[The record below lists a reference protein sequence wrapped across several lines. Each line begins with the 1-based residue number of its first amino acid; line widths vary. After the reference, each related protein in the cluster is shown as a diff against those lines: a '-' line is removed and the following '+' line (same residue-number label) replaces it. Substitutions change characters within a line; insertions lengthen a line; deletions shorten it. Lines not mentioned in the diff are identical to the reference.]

1 MLAAGLGTRM
11 KSRVPKVLHALCGR
25 PMLEYVLDAADG
37 ATGTRPIVVYSPAT
51 ELVRDAVAGRADT
64 ALQDEPRGTGDA
76 VRAALA
82 ALPEEAEEVLILSG
96 DVPLVKADL
105 LAALLEAR
113 ALDHAAM
120 ALVAVDALDPTGLG
134 RVVRTE
140 GGTVERI
147 VEDKDATDEERQITE
162 INAGL
167 YALRRG
173 LAPAPDRRPASRAPR
188 PASCTSPTSSRWPAR
203 TAGWS
208 PRSRSRTT
216 GGSPASTTAAS
227 SPVPSGTCG
236 SSSTTRW
243 MKAGVTMVDPS
254 TVYLDHTVELAE
266 DVILEPG
273 VVLRGATRVG
283 ARTRIATGSQLHDT
297 VVGEDCVIWASILE
311 RATVEDE
318 VTIGPYSHLRPGA
331 HVGSRS
337 EIGNYAEIKNSR
349 LGTHVRQ
356 HHMSYLGDA
365 DVGADTNVGA
375 GTITANYDGVSKH
388 RTTIGEGVFLG
399 VDTMLRAPLTLG
411 DGSKTGAG
419 SVVTRD
425 VPAGKLAVGVPARIR
440 EIRRPAGDA
449 TPDPGQR
456 RPVQTRSRGRRR
468 LMGDTL
474 LELGIIV
481 LLVLLN
487 GVFVAAEIALVSL
500 RPSRVEQMLDEGR
513 PWRAARPPADERP
526 RPVPR
531 GRPAG
536 RDVHRL
542 PRLGVRRREPRDQ
555 PHRPPDRHRREHEL
569 CRARSAC
576 SS

>member
-37 ATGTRPIVVYSPAT
+37 ATGSRPIVVYSPAT

-76 VRAALA
+76 VRAALE
-82 ALPEEAEEVLILSG
+82 ALPEETEEVLILSG

-105 LAALLEAR
+105 LSALLEAR

-147 VEDKDATDEERQITE
+147 VEDTDATDEERQITE
-162 INAGL
+162 VNAGL
-167 YALRRG
+167 YALDAAWLRRRIG
-173 LAPAPDRRPASRAPR
+173 DLEPSA
-188 PASCTSPTSSRWPAR
+188 
-203 TAGWS
+203 
-208 PRSRSRTT
+208 TT
-216 GGSPASTTAAS
+216 GELYLTDLVAMAREDGRLVAALEVDDDGRLTGINDRS
-227 SPVPSGTCG
+227 QLARAEWDMRVELNDT
-236 SSSTTRW
+236 W

-273 VVLRGATRVG
+273 VVLRGTTRVG

-318 VTIGPYSHLRPGA
+318 VTIGPFSHLRPGA

-365 DVGADTNVGA
+365 DVGAETNVGA

-440 EIRRPAGDA
+440 EIRPAGGTA
-449 TPDPGQR
+449 PEP
-456 RPVQTRSRGRRR
+456 S
-468 LMGDTL
+468 TL
-474 LELGIIV
+474 APSKP
-481 LLVLLN
+481 
-487 GVFVAAEIALVSL
+487 AAEGDGA
-500 RPSRVEQMLDEGR
+500 
-513 PWRAARPPADERP
+513 
-526 RPVPR
+526 
-531 GRPAG
+531 
-536 RDVHRL
+536 
-542 PRLGVRRREPRDQ
+542 
-555 PHRPPDRHRREHEL
+555 
-569 CRARSAC
+569 
-576 SS
+576 